1 MPNIQDPRPGNL
13 QTIIISKEKAK
24 TADEAKAIAKEVG
37 ATHLE
42 PEETTDSWRFRQRNP
57 SDFIDDK
64 YGSKKLPNGA
74 TLVYGTLR
82 SDMKHSERFK
92 GVPFLI
98 QLAEGDAIPEE
109 IQLFKVGKFYDPR
122 YGEFEITTPMLLS
135 MVNNFKKGVRGIDLA
150 VDFAHDTE
158 GKSAAWFKD
167 VYLSDDGKTLWAK
180 VEWTP
185 SGKDTVKSKEFRYIS
200 PDFTNDFMN
209 NETKETFGPTL
220 NGAGLTN
227 RPVIK
232 GMEPIVQLSE
242 VPNINNNTGG
252 NMDPKD
258 QEIADLK
265 KKVADL
271 EAKLAKD
278 PGAGNEPDDM
288 MQMKQQLAD
297 MTKKCADY
305 EAANKQAA
313 EAQKLAEKKG
323 KFDIM
328 LKEGKVVEAQ
338 REPFMKDDMGKFT
351 ELAQPLKLSEI
362 GSGGTGDGNKGK
374 SVIEQVRELAAVK
387 LSEKKAHDL
396 GAAYTMVLS
405 ENKELAAEYYKQT
418 TKKTE

>member
-1 MPNIQDPRPGNL
+1 MI
-13 QTIIISKEKAK
+13 K
-24 TADEAKAIAKEVG
+24 
-37 ATHLE
+37 
-42 PEETTDSWRFRQRNP
+42 
-57 SDFIDDK
+57 
-64 YGSKKLPNGA
+64 
-74 TLVYGTLR
+74 
-82 SDMKHSERFK
+82 SERFK
-92 GVPFLI
+92 GIPFLI
-98 QLAEGDAIPEE
+98 QLSEGDGVPEE
-109 IQLFKVGKFYDPR
+109 IQLFKVGKFFDSR
-122 YGEFEITTPMLLS
+122 YGEFQITTPMLLS

-158 GKSAAWFKD
+158 GKSAAWFKE
-167 VYLSDDGKTLWAK
+167 VYLADDGKSLWAK

-200 PDFTNDFMN
+200 PDFTNDYMN

-242 VPNINNNTGG
+242 VPNINEKTGG
-252 NMDPKD
+252 KEMEPKD

-305 EAANKQAA
+305 EAASKQAA
-313 EAQKLAEKKG
+313 EEKKMSE
-323 KFDIM
+323 KKTSFDKM
-328 LKEGKVVEAQ
+328 LSEGKVVEAQ
-338 REPFMKDDMGKFT
+338 REPFMKDDLGKFT
-351 ELAQPLKLSEI
+351 ELAQPIKLSEI
-362 GSGGTGDGNKGK
+362 GNGGTGDGKK
-374 SVIEQVRELAAVK
+374 SDKSAEQQITDLALAKVA
-387 LSEKKAHDL
+387 EKKARDL
-396 GAAYTMVLS
+396 GEGITMVLS
-405 ENKELAAEYYKQT
+405 ENAELKKAYYEKNQTQKQG
-418 TKKTE
+418 